1 MAVQKNSFK
10 PVNLHG
16 AIGERIEAP
25 RLNDVG
31 LFLCSEREFTAASA
45 HWLSHQRGLEKT
57 PFPVSPFSHRADV
70 RAEQA
75 NESEERSLARA
86 LNVAVSQ
93 RSVPL
98 SDADREAF

>member
-1 MAVQKNSFK
+1 MMWDYSYVRS
-10 PVNLHG
+10 VNALQHPLTG
-16 AIGERIEAP
+16 YHING
-25 RLNDVG
+25 G
-31 LFLCSEREFTAASA
+31 
-45 HWLSHQRGLEKT
+45 WKKT

-75 NESEERSLARA
+75 NEREERSLARA

-93 RSVPL
+93 RSLPP